1 MLLGAAAFLRFYRID
16 ALPAG
21 LHYDEAAYAML
32 ATDMLETGQPQ
43 IFFRAYAAREPL
55 FVYLMAASVWCLGH
69 TIFAVHIV
77 PAVVSMGTVLFTY
90 LFGRAAFGSRIAL
103 LGAGLTAVSYWQVH
117 TGRLAFRSVT
127 VPMMLAL
134 TAWLLWLA
142 FQRKG
147 WRWYGLAGLS
157 AGLTFYTYIP
167 SRFLPFLVGGFLL
180 VMLVFN
186 RRWLVSHWPG
196 MAVFGAVA
204 CLVFL
209 PLGAHYLRYPEDL
222 FVRFDQSSVFTA
234 GGANTLA
241 ALWDSALRTAGMFS
255 FHGDWSFKYNLPGRP
270 AFDFVTSA
278 LFYLGLVVAAVRVRR
293 PEYAYVLVWLVVMLA
308 PGVLTLEAPH
318 FMRVSGVG
326 PAALIL
332 PGIGLITLVEG
343 LGRRWHIFQRAL
355 PAVAVVWLGW
365 TGVGAYL
372 SYFQDWGKSQQAYYA
387 MEGDVAAAARYLNT
401 LPANEVIY
409 FSAEHYRHPTVAFLA
424 GPVFNRLKWFDG
436 YEVLPLQPGALYVFP
451 AGRAPR
457 EMERFFPEGSLMGQG
472 YGPEHEAAFVAYRL
486 PPGQPDTKPQHL
498 LSANLGGV
506 VQVLGY
512 GFANTPQP
520 GEDLHLVLH
529 WKALARPEASLAFSL
544 RLVDEKGRRW
554 GQRDPGGYLSD
565 EWEPGETIVSWLQ
578 VPLEATAP
586 PGQYHLEIT
595 IYNKKTLQAL
605 PSLDPAGRSSGER
618 VRSLPLQIPR
628 RDTSLDPAKL
638 SMPIRLDRPMGDR
651 LALLGYGQRPDEVS
665 AGEKLFTTLYW
676 QAREMIGQDYKFELQ
691 LVDEAGQVRQREA
704 GAPVDGTYPTS
715 QWAAGEIVR
724 DERELTVSGR
734 LAAGQYRLQVAVS
747 NALDGPA
754 TAIAPLGQV
763 AIQGRE
769 RLTVP
774 PNIQHNRSA
783 HLGEVA
789 ELLGYDLAA
798 SRIRPGEELD
808 LTLYWRSTG
817 ETDTSY
823 VVFVHILDQ
832 SEVVW
837 GQKDAPPAGGRLPT
851 TGWLPGEIIV
861 DHYRIL
867 VDGSVAPGTYWVEV
881 GMYDP
886 ATGKRLPVPGE
897 AGDRVLVTKIE
908 VGY

>member
-1 MLLGAAAFLRFYRID
+1 
-16 ALPAG
+16 
-21 LHYDEAAYAML
+21 
-32 ATDMLETGQPQ
+32 
-43 IFFRAYAAREPL
+43 
-55 FVYLMAASVWCLGH
+55 
-69 TIFAVHIV
+69 
-77 PAVVSMGTVLFTY
+77 
-90 LFGRAAFGSRIAL
+90 
-103 LGAGLTAVSYWQVH
+103 
-117 TGRLAFRSVT
+117 
-127 VPMMLAL
+127 
-134 TAWLLWLA
+134 
-142 FQRKG
+142 
-147 WRWYGLAGLS
+147 
-157 AGLTFYTYIP
+157 
-167 SRFLPFLVGGFLL
+167 
-180 VMLVFN
+180 
-186 RRWLVSHWPG
+186 
-196 MAVFGAVA
+196 
-204 CLVFL
+204 
-209 PLGAHYLRYPEDL
+209 
-222 FVRFDQSSVFTA
+222 
-234 GGANTLA
+234 
-241 ALWDSALRTAGMFS
+241 
-255 FHGDWSFKYNLPGRP
+255 
-270 AFDFVTSA
+270 
-278 LFYLGLVVAAVRVRR
+278 
-293 PEYAYVLVWLVVMLA
+293 
-308 PGVLTLEAPH
+308 
-318 FMRVSGVG
+318 
-326 PAALIL
+326 
-332 PGIGLITLVEG
+332 
-343 LGRRWHIFQRAL
+343 
-355 PAVAVVWLGW
+355 
-365 TGVGAYL
+365 
-372 SYFQDWGKSQQAYYA
+372 
-387 MEGDVAAAARYLNT
+387 
-401 LPANEVIY
+401 
-409 FSAEHYRHPTVAFLA
+409 
-424 GPVFNRLKWFDG
+424 
-436 YEVLPLQPGALYVFP
+436 
-451 AGRAPR
+451 
-457 EMERFFPEGSLMGQG
+457 
-472 YGPEHEAAFVAYRL
+472 
-486 PPGQPDTKPQHL
+486 
-498 LSANLGGV
+498 
-506 VQVLGY
+506 
-512 GFANTPQP
+512 
-520 GEDLHLVLH
+520 
-529 WKALARPEASLAFSL
+529 
-544 RLVDEKGRRW
+544 
-554 GQRDPGGYLSD
+554 
-565 EWEPGETIVSWLQ
+565 
-578 VPLEATAP
+578 
-586 PGQYHLEIT
+586 
-595 IYNKKTLQAL
+595 
-605 PSLDPAGRSSGER
+605 
-618 VRSLPLQIPR
+618 
-628 RDTSLDPAKL
+628 
-638 SMPIRLDRPMGDR
+638 MPIRLDRPMGDR